1 MRVVKY
7 IFWFVTGISQ
17 ISKRLLVINI
27 KVVSV
32 VEFLIQLSK
41 VSNIFA

>member
-32 VEFLIQLSK
+32 VKFFKSVVK
-41 VSNIFA
+41 G